1 MNPLSFMSS
10 YTRKPQHHTKR
21 NVAEIYM
28 RTSYRSAYI
37 PLYSHKAGKSL
48 SNVAEHIEAT
58 LSADDHLVK
67 NPTASY
73 FVRVKGDAMN
83 TAGIFDGDVVVVDRS
98 IDPNI
103 GQIVLAEVDGQFT
116 VRYLGQQQLTAANA
130 QYESIYFA
138 DAESIA
144 LIGVVTGS
152 MRKFA

>member
-1 MNPLSFMSS
+1 
-10 YTRKPQHHTKR
+10 
-21 NVAEIYM
+21 
-28 RTSYRSAYI
+28 
-37 PLYSHKAGKSL
+37 
-48 SNVAEHIEAT
+48 
-58 LSADDHLVK
+58 
-67 NPTASY
+67 
-73 FVRVKGDAMN
+73 
-83 TAGIFDGDVVVVDRS
+83 VDRS